1 MEERLKNIN
10 HWIYHLHRVVGN
22 FNDEVYVLTPTKNK
36 ITFKKGGINLKDVSS
51 QSKRGIEK
59 DKEMRESERERERE
73 RERESERE
81 REGHI

>member
-1 MEERLKNIN
+1 MEERLKNIY

-36 ITFKKGGINLKDVSS
+36 ITFKKGGINLKDASS

-59 DKEMRESERERERE
+59 DKEMRERERERE
-73 RERESERE
+73 REKARKRE
-81 REGHI
+81 RRTHIE

>member
-1 MEERLKNIN
+1 MKNIY

-51 QSKRGIEK
+51 QSKRGTEK
-59 DKEMRESERERERE
+59 DKEMRERERERE
-73 RERESERE
+73 RERAKERDRERQRESE
-81 REGHI
+81 